1 LQRLNFLRLDT
12 LKATQYVAIILVL
25 VLMSGAFL
33 PLMMDDDTGLTAYL
47 HGDERMQ
54 WMWGVI
60 DLVAVV
66 ACAFHGRQF
75 IRIASR
81 QPWVLAF
88 VAWGLL
94 TVLWSEDPMLSL
106 RRTLG
111 LACTVALG
119 FFLGMR
125 FELKEL
131 MRIMAWALAIAVV
144 ASLAAIVLIPSFAIQ
159 YNLGG
164 AVRGV
169 FVQKNTMARVIG
181 VAVMVFTFLLLE
193 SRRHR
198 LLYLVPLFLSVALI
212 VLSKSVTAIIVTFL
226 AISLLA
232 FLKLRLRPT
241 QSVALVAF
249 VSLLGLGATL
259 FVVGNT
265 DSIFAFMGKDASLT
279 GRTDLWRE
287 STAAVLRRPL
297 LGAGW
302 DVFWMGADA
311 DAIRSAVHWQTP
323 HSHNA
328 FLDLALN
335 TGLIGLAIFLASL
348 FDCLRRALRY
358 SREPD
363 RPFNLWPLLYYSYIF
378 FYMFTETTTVDRHSL
393 FNVLYCA
400 LSVSMTNTASLEDT
414 ENEHEQEFMH
424 SGIVSD
430 SRMIQESQ

>member
-1 LQRLNFLRLDT
+1 LQRLSFLRLNT
-12 LKATQYVAIILVL
+12 LTATKYIAIILVL

-33 PLMMDDDTGLTAYL
+33 PLMMDDVTGLNAYQ
-47 HGDERMQ
+47 HGDDRLQ

-75 IRIASR
+75 IRVASR
-81 QPWVLAF
+81 QPWLLAF
-88 VAWGLL
+88 VAWGIA
-94 TVLWSEDPMLSL
+94 TTAWSEDPMLSL
-106 RRTLG
+106 RRTVA

-131 MRIMAWALAIAVV
+131 LRIVAWTLAIAVV
-144 ASLAAIVLIPSFAIQ
+144 ASLAAVVLIPSFAISSS
-159 YNLGG
+159 LGG
-164 AVRGV
+164 AVQGV

-181 VAVMVFTFLLLE
+181 LAVMVFSYLLLE
-193 SRRHR
+193 SRRNR
-198 LLYLVPLFLSVALI
+198 LLYLILLFLSVALI
-212 VLSKSVTAIIVTFL
+212 ALSKSVTAVIVSFL
-226 AISLLA
+226 TVSQLLC
-232 FLKLRLRPT
+232 LKLRLRPA
-241 QSVALVAF
+241 QSIALSAF
-249 VSLLGLGATL
+249 VLLVGLGAIL
-259 FVVGNT
+259 FALGHT
-265 DSIFAFMGKDASLT
+265 DAIFAFMGRDASLT

-287 STAAVLRRPL
+287 SIAAVLQRPL

-302 DVFWMGADA
+302 DVFWMGPEA
-311 DAIRSAVHWQTP
+311 DAIRDLVHWQTP

-335 TGLIGLAIFLASL
+335 TGLVGLMIFIASL
-348 FDCLRRALRY
+348 FDCLHRALRY
-358 SREPD
+358 SSERD

-400 LSVSMTNTASLEDT
+400 LSVSMTETARMKGS
-414 ENEHEQEFMH
+414 ENEYEQELIY
-424 SGIVSD
+424 SAIISD
-430 SRMIQESQ
+430 PHIIQES

>member
-1 LQRLNFLRLDT
+1 M
-12 LKATQYVAIILVL
+12 KYAAIILVL
-25 VLMSGAFL
+25 VLMSGAFM
-33 PLMMDDDTGLTAYL
+33 PLMVEDETGMSAYQ
-47 HGDERMQ
+47 HGDDRLQ
-54 WMWGVI
+54 FMWGAI

-75 IRIASR
+75 IRVASR
-81 QPWVLAF
+81 QPWLLAF

-94 TVLWSEDPMLSL
+94 TVVWSEDPMLSL

-125 FELKEL
+125 FELKQL
-131 MRIMAWALAIAVV
+131 LRMTACALAIVV
-144 ASLAAIVLIPSFAIQ
+144 LASLAAVVLIPSFAIVSSM
-159 YNLGG
+159 GG

-169 FVQKNTMARVIG
+169 FIQKNTMARVIG
-181 VAVMVFTFLLLE
+181 VAVIVFTYLFLD

-212 VLSKSVTAIIVTFL
+212 ALSKSATAVIVTFL
-226 AISLLA
+226 TISLLA
-232 FLKLRLRPT
+232 YFRLRLRPA
-241 QSVALVAF
+241 QSVALFAF
-249 VSLLGLGATL
+249 VLLLGLGPTL
-259 FVVGNT
+259 FVLNNT
-265 DSIFAFMGKDASLT
+265 DSIFAFMGRDASLT
-279 GRTDLWRE
+279 GRTDLWQL
-287 STAAVLRRPL
+287 SIAAVLQRPL

-302 DVFWMGADA
+302 DVFWMGPEA

-328 FLDLALN
+328 FIDLALN
-335 TGLIGLAIFLASL
+335 TGLVGLAIFLASL

-400 LSVSMTNTASLEDT
+400 LSVSMTSTASLEDS
-414 ENEHEQEFMH
+414 ENEQEFMH

-430 SRMIQESQ
+430 SRMVQESQ

>member
-1 LQRLNFLRLDT
+1 LHRLNFLRLNT
-12 LKATQYVAIILVL
+12 LKATKYIAIILVL

-33 PLMMDDDTGLTAYL
+33 TLMMDDDTGMSAYQ
-47 HGDERMQ
+47 HGDERLQ

-75 IRIASR
+75 IRVASR
-81 QPWVLAF
+81 QPWLLAF

-94 TVLWSEDPMLSL
+94 TVVWSEDPMLSL

-131 MRIMAWALAIAVV
+131 LRITAWALAIGVV
-144 ASLAAIVLIPSFAIQ
+144 ASLAAVVLIPSFAIQ

-181 VAVMVFTFLLLE
+181 VAVMVFAYLFLE
-193 SRRHR
+193 SRRYR
-198 LLYLVPLFLSVALI
+198 LLYLAPLFLSIGLI
-212 VLSKSVTAIIVTFL
+212 VLSKSVTAVIVTFL
-226 AISLLA
+226 AISLLG
-232 FLKLRLRPT
+232 FLKLRLRAT
-241 QSVALVAF
+241 QSVALFAF
-249 VSLLGLGATL
+249 VSFLGLGATL
-259 FVVGNT
+259 FVLGHT

-279 GRTDLWRE
+279 GRTDLWQE
-287 STAAVLRRPL
+287 SIAAVLRRPL

-302 DVFWMGADA
+302 DVFWMGPEA

-323 HSHNA
+323 HAHNA

-335 TGLIGLAIFLASL
+335 TGLVGLALFLASL
-348 FDCLRRALRY
+348 YDCLRRAVRY

-363 RPFNLWPLLYYSYIF
+363 RPFNFWPLLYYSYIF
-378 FYMFTETTTVDRHSL
+378 F
-393 FNVLYCA
+393 
-400 LSVSMTNTASLEDT
+400 
-414 ENEHEQEFMH
+414 
-424 SGIVSD
+424 
-430 SRMIQESQ
+430 

>member
-1 LQRLNFLRLDT
+1 LRRLNFLRLNT
-12 LKATQYVAIILVL
+12 LTATKYIAIILVL

-33 PLMMDDDTGLTAYL
+33 TLMMDDDTGMSAYQ
-47 HGDERMQ
+47 HGDEKLQ
-54 WMWGVI
+54 WMWGAI
-60 DLVAVV
+60 DLVALV

-75 IRIASR
+75 FRVALR
-81 QPWVLAF
+81 QPWLLAF

-125 FELKEL
+125 FELKEIL
-131 MRIMAWALAIAVV
+131 RIVAWALAIAVV
-144 ASLAAIVLIPSFAIQ
+144 ASLAAGVLIPSFAIQ

-164 AVRGV
+164 AWRGV

-193 SRRHR
+193 SRRYR
-198 LLYLVPLFLSVALI
+198 LMYLVPLFLSVALI
-212 VLSKSVTAIIVTFL
+212 ALSKSVTAIIVTFL

-241 QSVALVAF
+241 QSVALFAF
-249 VSLLGLGATL
+249 VALLGLGATL

-287 STAAVLRRPL
+287 SIAAVLRRPL

-302 DVFWMGADA
+302 DVFWMGPDA
-311 DAIRSAVHWQTP
+311 DSIRAMVGWQTP
-323 HSHNA
+323 HAHNA
-328 FLDLALN
+328 FIDLALN
-335 TGLIGLAIFLASL
+335 TGLVGLAIFLASL

-400 LSVSMTNTASLEDT
+400 LSVSMTNTVRMESSEK
-414 ENEHEQEFMH
+414 EFEQEFMH

>member
-1 LQRLNFLRLDT
+1 LQRLNFLRLNT
-12 LKATQYVAIILVL
+12 LTATKYIAIVLVL

-33 PLMMDDDTGLTAYL
+33 TLMMDDDTGMSAYQ
-47 HGDERMQ
+47 HGDDRLQ

-66 ACAFHGRQF
+66 ACALHGRQF
-75 IRIASR
+75 IRVASR
-81 QPWVLAF
+81 QPLLLAF

-94 TVLWSEDPMLSL
+94 TVVWSGDPMLSL

-131 MRIMAWALAIAVV
+131 LRIVAWALAIAVV
-144 ASLAAIVLIPSFAIQ
+144 ASLAAVVLIPSFAIQ

-193 SRRHR
+193 SRRYR
-198 LLYLVPLFLSVALI
+198 LLYLIPLSLSVALI

-241 QSVALVAF
+241 QTVALFAF
-249 VSLLGLGATL
+249 VALLGLGATL
-259 FVVGNT
+259 FVLGHT

-287 STAAVLRRPL
+287 SIAAVLRRPL

-302 DVFWMGADA
+302 DVFWMGPEADS
-311 DAIRSAVHWQTP
+311 IRSAVHWQTP

-400 LSVSMTNTASLEDT
+400 LSVSMTNTASLEVS
-414 ENEHEQEFMH
+414 ENEQEFMH